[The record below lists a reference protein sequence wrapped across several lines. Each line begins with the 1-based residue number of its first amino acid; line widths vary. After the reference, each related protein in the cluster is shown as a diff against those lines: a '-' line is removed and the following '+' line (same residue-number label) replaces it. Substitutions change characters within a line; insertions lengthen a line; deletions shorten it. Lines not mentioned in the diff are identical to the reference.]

1 MRWTPSA
8 LAMASAL
15 VLATF
20 GSWAAPAP
28 RRVHSAARAHGR
40 TARVD
45 PGVSLGSPTEGHLN
59 GGMHLETQP
68 YLRISPAHTA
78 GDVRWGVAQLVQ
90 AIDRAARLVHDKHPD
105 AVLTVGHLSRRGG
118 GDIESHHSHES
129 GRDADIQ
136 FYMRDRAMRPLLSD
150 HYLAFRADGT
160 TPQWPGAHFD
170 DARNWELVKALL
182 TDPRARVMRIFV
194 SEPLKQRLLD
204 EARRQRAPGWLVARA
219 SQALMQPKGAL
230 PHDNH
235 FHLRIACPFGMRQCI
250 DSPTVSRPRH
260 VSRHPA
266 HPNARRA
273 TGGGTRPRQHANAPE
288 PAHAEPT
295 SEDSGEE
302 QAHPDLALSVA
313 QEQVEADDAD

>member
-8 LAMASAL
+8 LALASAL
-15 VLATF
+15 VLATI
-20 GSWAAPAP
+20 GAGAAPPP
-28 RRVHSAARAHGR
+28 RRASAANRSHGR

-45 PGVSLGSPTEGHLN
+45 PGISVGSPTEGHLN
-59 GGMHLETQP
+59 GGLRLETQP
-68 YLRISPAHTA
+68 YLRISPTHTA

-90 AIDRAARLVHDKHPD
+90 AIDRAARVVHDKHAD

-136 FYMRDRAMRPLLSD
+136 FYMHDRASRPLLSD
-150 HYLAFRADGT
+150 RYVTFRPDGT
-160 TPQWPGAHFD
+160 SPQLPGAHFD
-170 DARNWELVKALL
+170 DARNWELVQALL
-182 TDPRARVMRIFV
+182 TDRRARVMRIFV

-235 FHLRIACPFGMRQCI
+235 FHLRIACPAGMRQCI
-250 DSPTVSRPRH
+250 DSPTVSRTH
-260 VSRHPA
+260 HGSANPA
-266 HPNARRA
+266 HRRHLA
-273 TGGGTRPRQHANAPE
+273 AAPE
-288 PAHAEPT
+288 PAHPEPIG
-295 SEDSGEE
+295 ENSGEE
-302 QAHPDLALSVA
+302 PETQDLALSSS
-313 QEQVEADDAD
+313 EDQVEADDAD